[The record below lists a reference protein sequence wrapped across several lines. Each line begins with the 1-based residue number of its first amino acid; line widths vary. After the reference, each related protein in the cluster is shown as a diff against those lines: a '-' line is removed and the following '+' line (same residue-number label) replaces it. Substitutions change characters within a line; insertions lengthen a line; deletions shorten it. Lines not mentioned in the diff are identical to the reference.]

1 MAMFSFRGGMM
12 RYGYLTVGLAAL
24 ALSGCEAIPNQATT
38 NDPNFGRA
46 LRQNIA
52 AQIADPAPNYAY
64 DNPPASSGPRTSV
77 AQKRY
82 DTGTVLQ
89 PQAQST
95 SDAAGGGSG
104 GGGSG
109 K

>member
-1 MAMFSFRGGMM
+1 MAMFFSRGGMM

-24 ALSGCEAIPNQATT
+24 ALSGCEALPNQAHMT
-38 NDPNFGRA
+38 DPNFGRA
-46 LRQNIA
+46 LRQNLA
-52 AQIADPAPNYAY
+52 AQVADPAPNYAY
-64 DNPPASSGPRTSV
+64 DNPPASSGPRTAL

-82 DTGTVLQ
+82 ETGTVIQ
-89 PQAQST
+89 PSSETTQTVSSGA
-95 SDAAGGGSG
+95 SG